1 MAYAQQ
7 PRYGGPQRPPYQD
20 QQPSYGSS
28 REPYAAKNGYGSRSQ
43 AAHFSGSS
51 RRGRPQVFQS
61 TSEPSGG
68 SYRYNEDW
76 PDQDNSY
83 DGGNGRHGGR
93 GQNRDGRWPP
103 AQRPQGRPMEA
114 GRHPRNDPRSRGLP
128 QSKVAAPGR
137 DHYHQQDPYYQS
149 NQYREPQGY
158 ERHYQPEAMHHNG
171 LQEHNN
177 GEHEYDEF
185 SHETPDNSTATQHY
199 NRPPHSDEQDY
210 QDPEYNA
217 GYPQQDRGGPHDR
230 GISSGNFRNDRP
242 PRQPEAPTSRFNQNQ
257 PHSTRPQNSQH
268 PKPSTD
274 RVIQTPISHD
284 AVAWDN
290 PFPTFPLRPN
300 KVGYANSTGHDGAM
314 GSTSLRDDSRQ
325 DKTYD
330 NRPQTAGSKS
340 SYALSPNGTEKL
352 NGNDLQFQSNTP
364 PSAISETNS
373 NSKGGGYFDHQP
385 QPERD
390 AGQYRGTAQD
400 RPRPRDNGR
409 RGARVDQLKPIVN
422 GRHSEDNRT
431 RPSLPLD
438 TRMDTEY
445 ERSRTL
451 PTALSGANLGSARPP
466 DQSAWQEPG
475 FVAGYHGPEDRGYTP
490 TSPANKSPQGSF
502 PQPKPY
508 SDEGR
513 PTQVDAV
520 VHAQSTGS
528 RQPHAQ
534 NDSLGEF
541 FDTYYDTSQDDHQPY
556 LQHKGRQH
564 RSPADEDMPNFDG
577 GPAPSAGRRRGMTID
592 DHLQPQPRTQE
603 FPPVPVPPRDDVRGD
618 HRNDPSSNARHP
630 RSRSQPNFKDRR
642 SPRPPLDDGFDFG
655 VPGAPD
661 RPSATAPARNEYG
674 PSAHS
679 TMASPNVRPDHYQ
692 QDRQYQ
698 GSMPLKGY
706 RPNDHNRANMPP
718 PAPATP
724 LTAYQGNGPPDRYC
738 SPPVQDGHS
747 RQMGPPGGRPSPIN
761 NRTGPTSPPIAS
773 PSNPDALPSHPA
785 PVRPG
790 LMQSSPVNEAPK
802 PVPLRQYD
810 STPSPMQLS
819 SPTKNP
825 GFSRSINIKQE
836 SLPVTHQE
844 LERLKQAT
852 TRNPDDPKNQ
862 LVLAKRMVEAASVLV
877 DERADPRT
885 RNKSREKYILDA
897 HKIVKKLSNN
907 GYSEATFYLADAY
920 SRGSL
925 GLESDTREAFKLYQS
940 AAKAGHAQAAYRVA
954 VCCEIGHEEGGGTSR
969 DAVKAMQWY
978 KRAATLGDTP
988 AMYKM
993 GIISLK
999 GLLGQPKNAKEAVV
1013 WLKRAAERADEEN
1026 PHALHELAL
1035 LHEKPS
1041 SNEGVPRDE
1050 AYSKQLFAEAADLGY
1065 KFSQFRLG
1073 CAYEYGLMGCPVDP
1087 RQSIA
1092 WYSKA
1097 AVQEEHQSELAL
1109 SGWYLT
1115 GSEGVLQQSD
1125 TEAYLWARKAAQSG
1139 LAKAEYAMGYFT
1151 EVGIGAPA
1159 NLEDAKRWYWK
1170 SASQGFEKAR
1180 GRLEELR
1187 RGNPAKQK
1195 TRVSRSA
1202 MRRNSEGECTI
1213 M

>member
-1 MAYAQQ
+1 
-7 PRYGGPQRPPYQD
+7 
-20 QQPSYGSS
+20 
-28 REPYAAKNGYGSRSQ
+28 
-43 AAHFSGSS
+43 
-51 RRGRPQVFQS
+51 
-61 TSEPSGG
+61 
-68 SYRYNEDW
+68 
-76 PDQDNSY
+76 
-83 DGGNGRHGGR
+83 
-93 GQNRDGRWPP
+93 
-103 AQRPQGRPMEA
+103 
-114 GRHPRNDPRSRGLP
+114 
-128 QSKVAAPGR
+128 
-137 DHYHQQDPYYQS
+137 
-149 NQYREPQGY
+149 
-158 ERHYQPEAMHHNG
+158 
-171 LQEHNN
+171 
-177 GEHEYDEF
+177 
-185 SHETPDNSTATQHY
+185 
-199 NRPPHSDEQDY
+199 
-210 QDPEYNA
+210 
-217 GYPQQDRGGPHDR
+217 
-230 GISSGNFRNDRP
+230 
-242 PRQPEAPTSRFNQNQ
+242 
-257 PHSTRPQNSQH
+257 
-268 PKPSTD
+268 
-274 RVIQTPISHD
+274 
-284 AVAWDN
+284 
-290 PFPTFPLRPN
+290 
-300 KVGYANSTGHDGAM
+300 M

-352 NGNDLQFQSNTP
+352 NGNDLQFKSNTP

-451 PTALSGANLGSARPP
+451 PTAISGANLGSARPP

-490 TSPANKSPQGSF
+490 TSPANKSPQVSF

-556 LQHKGRQH
+556 LQHKDRQH

-738 SPPVQDGHS
+738 SPPMQDGHS

-825 GFSRSINIKQE
+825 GLSRSINIKQE

-862 LVLAKRMVEAASVLV
+862 LVLAKRMVEAASILV

-1026 PHALHELAL
+1026 PHALHELVSPPITV
-1035 LHEKPS
+1035 K
-1041 SNEGVPRDE
+1041 
-1050 AYSKQLFAEAADLGY
+1050 
-1065 KFSQFRLG
+1065 
-1073 CAYEYGLMGCPVDP
+1073 
-1087 RQSIA
+1087 IA
-1092 WYSKA
+1092 G
-1097 AVQEEHQSELAL
+1097 HD
-1109 SGWYLT
+1109 
-1115 GSEGVLQQSD
+1115 GS
-1125 TEAYLWARKAAQSG
+1125 
-1139 LAKAEYAMGYFT
+1139 
-1151 EVGIGAPA
+1151 
-1159 NLEDAKRWYWK
+1159 
-1170 SASQGFEKAR
+1170 
-1180 GRLEELR
+1180 
-1187 RGNPAKQK
+1187 
-1195 TRVSRSA
+1195 
-1202 MRRNSEGECTI
+1202 
-1213 M
+1213 